1 MNYVV
6 KIFRCI
12 KEFCS
17 LDASVGQTLKKEA
30 KKIKNLD
37 FLLGTSD
44 ASLSGNLLISKGV
57 KAKTPG

>member
-17 LDASVGQTLKKEA
+17 LDASVGETLKKEA
-30 KKIKNLD
+30 KKNQKFG
-37 FLLGTSD
+37 FL
-44 ASLSGNLLISKGV
+44 IRYIRC
-57 KAKTPG
+57 